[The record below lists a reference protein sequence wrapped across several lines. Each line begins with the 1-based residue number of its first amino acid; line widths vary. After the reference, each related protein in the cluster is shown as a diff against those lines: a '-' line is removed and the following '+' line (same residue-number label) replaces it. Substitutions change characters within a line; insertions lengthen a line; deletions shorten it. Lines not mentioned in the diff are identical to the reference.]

1 MADKYEIAH
10 RFANR
15 QFGKYGTL
23 KCGNVSC
30 DERDYFSYSTVF
42 GQWVDIDKKICL
54 AYFGPTSSSSSR
66 HQLGG
71 CFPDDVTV
79 FPYSDGGGMYGY
91 AGCSL
96 LGWRQDK
103 WEATGR
109 YMVIKYYMKE
119 ILAQFRKIQECKKYG
134 CEKISLEYFELAK
147 KIISLYKDTSW
158 KGFLEFLKCKM
169 DDELIKFTKTLR
181 YAASRMTGL
190 ELVKYVTNKMFG
202 AETFEKYW
210 KYCERFRKT
219 EHKRHLGNKIKEH
232 LGISYYDDCLTWG
245 KAIKLTAKERVQIK
259 LAREISKLQ
268 PEHRDTFNNWKKWLF
283 RSDKFVSKNEWE
295 IKVAQPVII
304 NDELIFTTGY
314 DNGASKLQGLKDWQY
329 EFATKLYISRDE
341 FSKYKASANKEQWLS
356 EFYDNAVK
364 VAKTNMAIKVL
375 SEWGE
380 IEQLNHYRIS
390 DYNFYK
396 LADGAEK
403 NLSAEELTFANEFI
417 ANCKTRLHEMK
428 VADRMRAIEMARQQ
442 AEKEREEKLR
452 REASE
457 REINELLS
465 QGIEG
470 LRMLWRKHYRD
481 SHVVE
486 SLCKNYGNELTLYHG
501 GNVLLRFNTK
511 HDEVQTSKNVHFT
524 IDTAKKFWPLIN
536 KWHNNPD
543 SFKPKEIKTLSGTYN
558 ISSYENDILT
568 AGCHKIAYC
577 EMERMWNEINNNIA

>member
-42 GQWVDIDKKICL
+42 GQWVDADKKICL
-54 AYFGPTSSSSSR
+54 AYFGPTTSSSSR

-190 ELVKYVTNKMFG
+190 ELVKYVTDKMFG

-245 KAIKLTAKERVQIK
+245 KAVKLTAKERVQIK

-268 PEHRDTFNNWKKWLF
+268 PKGNDTFSNWKKWLL
-283 RSDKFVSKNEWE
+283 RSDKFSGDCFGAV
-295 IKVAQPVII
+295 KVIPVII
-304 NDELIFTTGY
+304 NDELIFTKNF
-314 DNGASKLQGLKDWQY
+314 DNCANKLDGLSSWQY
-329 EFATKLYISRDE
+329 YGFATELHVNRNKFDNYRASENKKL
-341 FSKYKASANKEQWLS
+341 WLDK
-356 EFYDNAVK
+356 FYEDAVK
-364 VAKTNMAIKVL
+364 VAKNNVAVKAL

-380 IEQLNHYRIS
+380 IEEEHAYYYSHLNY
-390 DYNFYK
+390 YK
-396 LADGAEK
+396 LKDGAEK
-403 NLSAEELTFANEFI
+403 NFSTEELAIVNDFI
-417 ANCKTRLHEMK
+417 AGCKTEYHNLL
-428 VADRMRAIEMARQQ
+428 VADRVARIE
-442 AEKEREEKLR
+442 AEKRIAEREREEKLR

-481 SHVVE
+481 SRVVE
-486 SLCKNYGNELTLYHG
+486 SLCKNYDNELTLYHG

-511 HDEVQTSKNVHFT
+511 RDEVQTSKNVHFT

-536 KWHNNPD
+536 KWHNNPE

-558 ISSYENDILT
+558 ISSYEDDILT